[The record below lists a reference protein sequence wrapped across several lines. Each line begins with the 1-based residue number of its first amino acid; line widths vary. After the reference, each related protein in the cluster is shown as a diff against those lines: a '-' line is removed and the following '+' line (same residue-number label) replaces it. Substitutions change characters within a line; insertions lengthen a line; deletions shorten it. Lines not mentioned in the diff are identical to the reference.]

1 MLLLIKNLHEKN
13 IIEKGK
19 TKETLTARV
28 LIMICTRV
36 TTFNS
41 CYNFQLVLQLYTR
54 VTTLH
59 SCYNFY
65 TIVTILHSCYNFT
78 LMLQLYT
85 RVTWK
90 MHSFSAKGVILFMYK
105 KKNMQR
111 KHLLVPGININTY
124 KFPKI

>member
-36 TTFNS
+36 TTLNS
-41 CYNFQLVLQLYTR
+41 CYSFTLVLQLYNRVTILHLCYNFTLVLQLYTC

-59 SCYNFY
+59 SCYMKNALVFSQGRNFIHVKEKDY
-65 TIVTILHSCYNFT
+65 AKKT
-78 LMLQLYT
+78 
-85 RVTWK
+85 
-90 MHSFSAKGVILFMYK
+90 SACPR
-105 KKNMQR
+105 N
-111 KHLLVPGININTY
+111 
-124 KFPKI
+124 

>member
-41 CYNFQLVLQLYTR
+41 CYNFTLVLQLYTR

-85 RVTWK
+85 RVT
-90 MHSFSAKGVILFMYK
+90 
-105 KKNMQR
+105 
-111 KHLLVPGININTY
+111 
-124 KFPKI
+124 

>member
-41 CYNFQLVLQLYTR
+41 CYNFTLVLQFLHYCYSFTLVLQLYTH

-59 SCYNFY
+59 SCYMKNALVFSQGRNFIHVQEKDY
-65 TIVTILHSCYNFT
+65 AKKT
-78 LMLQLYT
+78 
-85 RVTWK
+85 
-90 MHSFSAKGVILFMYK
+90 SACPR
-105 KKNMQR
+105 N
-111 KHLLVPGININTY
+111 
-124 KFPKI
+124 

>member
-41 CYNFQLVLQLYTR
+41 CYNFTLVLQLYT
-54 VTTLH
+54 
-59 SCYNFY
+59 S
-65 TIVTILHSCYNFT
+65 VTILHSCYNFT
-78 LMLQLYT
+78 LVLQLYT
-85 RVTWK
+85 RVT
-90 MHSFSAKGVILFMYK
+90 
-105 KKNMQR
+105 
-111 KHLLVPGININTY
+111 
-124 KFPKI
+124 

>member
-41 CYNFQLVLQLYTR
+41 CYNFTLVLQLYTRVTIFTLLLQFYTR

-59 SCYNFY
+59 SCYNF
-65 TIVTILHSCYNFT
+65 TLVLHEKC
-78 LMLQLYT
+78 T
-85 RVTWK
+85 R
-90 MHSFSAKGVILFMYK
+90 FQPRA
-105 KKNMQR
+105 
-111 KHLLVPGININTY
+111 
-124 KFPKI
+124 

>member
-41 CYNFQLVLQLYTR
+41 CYNFTLVFSQGR
-54 VTTLH
+54 
-59 SCYNFY
+59 NFIHVKEKDY
-65 TIVTILHSCYNFT
+65 AKKT
-78 LMLQLYT
+78 
-85 RVTWK
+85 
-90 MHSFSAKGVILFMYK
+90 SACPR
-105 KKNMQR
+105 N
-111 KHLLVPGININTY
+111 
-124 KFPKI
+124 